1 MRKTVYVPLTAAALM
16 LLLGSCTSS
25 KPPEAAKE
33 APKEAP
39 KETPK
44 EPVKE
49 EAKAEPKPEATPPA
63 TAGKVPLTYKV
74 KFDTTKGNV
83 IVEVHRDWAPL
94 GAERFYELVKDN
106 YFDGARFF
114 RVVPNFVV
122 QFGLAASPA
131 KTKKWDHAIKDD
143 PVIRTNKLGSITFAT
158 AGANTR
164 TSQVFINTR
173 SNQMLDDQGFAPF
186 GEVIEGMDAVMHIYA
201 GYGEQPDQGAITSQ
215 GNAYLTANFPK
226 LDYIRKAT
234 IVQ

>member
-1 MRKTVYVPLTAAALM
+1 MRTTAYFSLTAAGLM
-16 LLLGSCTSS
+16 LMLGACTSS
-25 KPPEAAKE
+25 KPPESARE
-33 APKEAP
+33 APA
-39 KETPK
+39 ETPK
-44 EPVKE
+44 EAAKETARE
-49 EAKAEPKPEATPPA
+49 EAKPEATPPA
-63 TAGKVPLTYKV
+63 TAGKAPLTYKV
-74 KFDTTKGNV
+74 KFDTTKGNI

-94 GAERFYELVKDN
+94 GAERFHELVKDN

-122 QFGLAASPA
+122 QFGLAANPA

-158 AGANTR
+158 AGPNTR
-164 TSQVFINTR
+164 TSQLFINTR

-186 GEVIEGMDAVMHIYA
+186 GEVTEGMDAVMHIYA

-215 GNAYLTANFPK
+215 GNGYLTANFPK
-226 LDYIRKAT
+226 LDYIRTAT